1 MLRTLRI
8 VGLIVLGLGLSVAG
22 APGDVVILKD
32 GHVLEGRVRRESV
45 TEFDSTSKEAFL
57 LPKGFFM
64 VETLTKRIIF
74 SANNVRSTEK
84 KNLPAEEVYNNART
98 VHIPQPRPLPP
109 VGGIADPG
117 QWDAKWDRDLKFFA
131 PNIGTVPV
139 RQHMQFL
146 GSRHIQVFAT
156 KTFAWGSSYLTSE
169 LDKKTLD
176 DLIATHPESL
186 KSYEPGSPQSFNR
199 HQKNALFY
207 LQAGMFE
214 GAIEKV
220 GDALK
225 EFEGKPEFTE
235 KLQEIRK
242 KAFEEIQH
250 EKVLLARDLVGE
262 GYMAATPGLLG
273 SVVENQCAEAD
284 LVELRA
290 IKAKVEKER
299 ELQKEISDALAD
311 IIPKVKSP
319 ETPLLGVDVLEKLQK
334 LQKAADNPKFEPFLS
349 QYRQWKKKDKKDDNI
364 KPEKLASLAV
374 SGWLA
379 GASGADPNPVQ
390 AKRLWN
396 LREKLQKVLDEVSQ
410 TRSPDAVRDLLKQYP
425 EPTTVDDVGVL
436 LGTLG
441 PQNPDPVP
449 PVYPEAPT
457 KRVFPSTHGLPGG
470 TYLVQVP
477 PHYDTSIPAPLLI
490 VLHAAGENPADAIL
504 RWRDHA
510 AKEGYILA
518 APTWNEPPA
527 QAAYQFSLKEHETLL
542 ASVRDLRSRYQV
554 DSDRVFL
561 AGHYQGGQMAF
572 DVGLSHPDLFAGVIP
587 MSASPKY
594 YPEKYWRNG
603 VYLPFYVVS
612 GDRIGEIHGQLKDLF
627 NNWAG
632 RSYSAIWVQYKGR
645 GMEWFRGELPSIFA
659 WMKGKRR
666 VFPLKQLGSDGNGG
680 TFGNEFRTMRSTDS
694 RFYWVE
700 IQEVMAK
707 NLTPPPPAFDA
718 RINAATI
725 YGRTEPEKNEVFIKT
740 TGIKKMALELY
751 RNPKGECCL
760 NLDKPVTVRWNQAQV
775 VRNQKIKIDLEMML
789 ADQAKWQDR
798 KRFLVAK
805 VEMGS
810 Q

>member
-1 MLRTLRI
+1 MLRALKT
-8 VGLIVLGLGLSVAG
+8 GSFLGLALTLMAAG
-22 APGDVVILKD
+22 ASGDVVILKD

-84 KNLPAEEVYNNART
+84 KNLPSEEAYNNSRT

-169 LDKKTLD
+169 LDKKTID
-176 DLIATHPESL
+176 ELIATHPESL
-186 KSYEPGSPQSFNR
+186 KSYDPGSPQSFNR

-214 GAIEKV
+214 AAIEKV

-225 EFEGKPEFTE
+225 EFEGNKELTE

-250 EKVLLARDLVGE
+250 EKVVLARDLVGE
-262 GYMAATPGLLG
+262 GYVAATPALMG

-284 LVELRA
+284 LVELRS

-299 ELQKEISDALAD
+299 ELQKEIREALAD
-311 IIPKVKSP
+311 IIPKEKGSQ
-319 ETPLLGVDVLEKLQK
+319 TPLLDKDVLEKLQK
-334 LQKAADNPKFEPFLS
+334 LQTAADNPKFEPFLS
-349 QYRQWKKKDKKDDNI
+349 QYRQWKKKEKKDNNI
-364 KPEKLASLAV
+364 NQEKLAALAV

-379 GASGADPNPVQ
+379 GASGADPNPGQ
-390 AKRLWN
+390 AKRLWS
-396 LREKLQKVLDEVSQ
+396 LREQLHKVLEEISQ
-410 TRSPDAVRDLLKQYP
+410 TRSSDPVRELVKRFP

-441 PQNPDPVP
+441 PQNPDPAP
-449 PVYPEAPT
+449 PMFPEGPA
-457 KRVFPSTHGLPGG
+457 KRNFPSTHGLPGG

-477 PHYDTSIPAPLLI
+477 PHYDPSIQIPLLI

-510 AKEGYILA
+510 AKEGFILA
-518 APTWNEPPA
+518 APAWNESPS
-527 QAAYQFSLKEHETLL
+527 QSAYQFSVREHETLL
-542 ASVRDLRSRYQV
+542 ASLRDLRSRYQV

-561 AGHYQGGQMAF
+561 TGHYQGGQMAF

-587 MSASPKY
+587 VSASPKY

-645 GMEWFRGELPSIFA
+645 GMEWFRGELPAIFA

-700 IQEVMAK
+700 IQEVMSK
-707 NLTPPPPAFDA
+707 NLTSPPPAFDA

-725 YGRTEPEKNEVFIKT
+725 YGRTEPEKNEVYIKT
-740 TGIKKMALELY
+740 TGVKKMALELY